1 MIVKKLG
8 LIGFPLGHSFSKR
21 YFTHKFESTSLCNWS
36 YHNYPMES
44 VDQIR
49 EVLSANPN
57 LVGFNVTI
65 PHKIAIIPYL
75 SEIDQKAKS
84 IGAVNCV
91 KVLSDGRLAGYNTDF
106 TGFKVALLDMIGSE
120 RPNAIVLGTGGAS
133 KAVMAVLD
141 SLEMEYTLVS
151 RNSGANQISYDQ
163 LSDELISS
171 SKLIINATP
180 LGMYPKID
188 GIPQINYS
196 AVGSSHFLF
205 DLIFNPDE
213 TRFMREGRVRG
224 AVVKNGYQ
232 MLVEQAEAW
241 WSIINK

>member
-21 YFTHKFESTSLCNWS
+21 YFTHKFESTSLSNWS

-44 VDQIR
+44 VDEIR

-75 SEIDQKAKS
+75 SEIDEKAEN

-141 SLEMEYTLVS
+141 SLEMQYTLVS

-196 AVGSSHFLF
+196 AIGSSHFLF

-213 TRFMREGRVRG
+213 TKFMREGRVRG

-241 WSIINK
+241 WSIIHK